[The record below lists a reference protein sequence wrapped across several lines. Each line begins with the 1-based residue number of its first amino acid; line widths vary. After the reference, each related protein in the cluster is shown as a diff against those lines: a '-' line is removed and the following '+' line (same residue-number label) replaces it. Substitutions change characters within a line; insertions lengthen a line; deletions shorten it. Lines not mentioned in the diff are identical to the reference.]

1 MKIQTIY
8 NDFLKI
14 FNTLGCL
21 LTASSTVHVVYS
33 YTCIC
38 WLVIEDFVVEIH
50 HGHFH
55 FFVNVFFFNF
65 VYRSYNVFPG
75 TSKTLKN
82 GGFFSCLSSIVIVVF
97 FFTYSSYKIWV
108 CRIKLFPPFFKH
120 SKFEQ
125 VEVERAYYFTLTIEC
140 WYVLKI
146 WVHP

>member
-1 MKIQTIY
+1 MAFNCIIHRSCCLFIY
-8 NDFLKI
+8 LY
-14 FNTLGCL
+14 L
-21 LTASSTVHVVYS
+21 LTNHWGL
-33 YTCIC
+33 CC
-38 WLVIEDFVVEIH
+38 WNPSWSFSLLRKRF
-50 HGHFH
+50 
-55 FFVNVFFFNF
+55 FFFNF